1 MNTEAIVVFPD
12 GVGILPWMVCGTSE
26 IGLATAEKMKEY
38 RIHGICGA
46 GKDLDETFG
55 LIETVEKTAQI
66 YMLTNGC
73 QRINVIPGDG
83 LKALAEF
90 FGVSPK
96 KGVL

>member
-1 MNTEAIVVFPD
+1 MVFPD

-38 RIHGICGA
+38 RIVIWTNHGIYGA